1 MKQCWPGTGRPP
13 EAMAQGTQEWVR
25 KTRLACTL
33 EDIKAALVKAQ
44 DKGVDAL
51 TEPEHQGG
59 CGRAEGVDA
68 LRKTMLTFKL
78 EEIKAALVK
87 AKDTVSSASGSGE
100 SEYCSEIDSERGSLS
115 SFHGDH
121 FAYLMIVWQG

>member
-59 CGRAEGVDA
+59 CGGRAEGVDA
-68 LRKTMLTFKL
+68 LRKTMLTFKI

-87 AKDTVSSASGSGE
+87 AEDTVSCGE
-100 SEYCSEIDSERGSLS
+100 SETLL
-115 SFHGDH
+115 GD
-121 FAYLMIVWQG
+121 

>member
-1 MKQCWPGTGRPP
+1 
-13 EAMAQGTQEWVR
+13 MAQDAQDALR
-25 KTRLACTL
+25 KIMLTFTL
-33 EDIKAALVKAQ
+33 EEIKAALVKAT

-59 CGRAEGVDA
+59 CGRAEVVDA
-68 LRKTMLTFKL
+68 LRKTMKL

-100 SEYCSEIDSERGSLS
+100 SEKLLG
-115 SFHGDH
+115 
-121 FAYLMIVWQG
+121 

>member
-1 MKQCWPGTGRPP
+1 
-13 EAMAQGTQEWVR
+13 MAQGTQEWVR

-59 CGRAEGVDA
+59 CGGRAEGVDA
-68 LRKTMLTFKL
+68 LRKTMLTFKI

-87 AKDTVSSASGSGE
+87 SEDTVPCGE
-100 SEYCSEIDSERGSLS
+100 SETLL
-115 SFHGDH
+115 GD
-121 FAYLMIVWQG
+121 

>member
-1 MKQCWPGTGRPP
+1 
-13 EAMAQGTQEWVR
+13 MAQDSQ
-25 KTRLACTL
+25 KTRLAFTL
-33 EDIKAALVKAQ
+33 EEIKAALVKAQ

-59 CGRAEGVDA
+59 CGGRAEGVDA

-100 SEYCSEIDSERGSLS
+100 SETLL
-115 SFHGDH
+115 GD
-121 FAYLMIVWQG
+121 

>member
-13 EAMAQGTQEWVR
+13 EAMAQDAQEWVR
-25 KTRLACTL
+25 KTRLAFTL
-33 EDIKAALVKAQ
+33 EEIKAALVKAQ

-87 AKDTVSSASGSGE
+87 AKDTVSCGE
-100 SEYCSEIDSERGSLS
+100 SETCCEVSVRHCSREPFLIP
-115 SFHGDH
+115 
-121 FAYLMIVWQG
+121 W

>member
-1 MKQCWPGTGRPP
+1 MTKLRRWRLEAHRDTASGRAYADQRLEFHECEPP
-13 EAMAQGTQEWVR
+13 EE
-25 KTRLACTL
+25 
-33 EDIKAALVKAQ
+33 IKAALVKTN

-68 LRKTMLTFKL
+68 LRKTMKL

-100 SEYCSEIDSERGSLS
+100 SETLLG
-115 SFHGDH
+115 
-121 FAYLMIVWQG
+121 

>member
-1 MKQCWPGTGRPP
+1 
-13 EAMAQGTQEWVR
+13 MAQDAQDALR
-25 KTRLACTL
+25 KTMLAFTL
-33 EDIKAALVKAQ
+33 EEIKASLVKAK

-51 TEPEHQGG
+51 TEPEHQG
-59 CGRAEGVDA
+59 EGVDA

-100 SEYCSEIDSERGSLS
+100 NETLL
-115 SFHGDH
+115 GD
-121 FAYLMIVWQG
+121 